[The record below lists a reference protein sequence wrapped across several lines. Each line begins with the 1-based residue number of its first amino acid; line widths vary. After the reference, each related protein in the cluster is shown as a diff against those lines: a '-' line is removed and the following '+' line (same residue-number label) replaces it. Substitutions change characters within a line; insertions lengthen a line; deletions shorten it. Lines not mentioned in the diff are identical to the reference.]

1 MGGRFNSEFG
11 MEGYPHIST
20 IKAFISDESEMH
32 AQSLTMDFHNKA
44 NFHERRLATY
54 VHENFRVS
62 SADFKVSRNAT
73 FGNQNV
79 TGFIVL
85 GLPDA
90 TSPIRGYALCLHQV
104 ATRMGDGW

>member
-1 MGGRFNSEFG
+1 MKPYQYFPIMGGRFNSEFG
-11 MEGYPHIST
+11 MEGYPHMST

-62 SADFKVSRNAT
+62 SAEFKVCRDSAPVNR
-73 FGNQNV
+73 NV
-79 TGFIVL
+79 TN
-85 GLPDA
+85 
-90 TSPIRGYALCLHQV
+90 RLCS
-104 ATRMGDGW
+104 TGST